1 MTEWK
6 EEHCSQRP
14 SEFEVIADGFL
25 IQRKDIHE
33 ELQEEN
39 EVPGWVCQS
48 REISLAE
55 YQLQQKEE
63 LAAINEAI
71 DDLTVSILTG
81 GMV

>member
-25 IQRKDIHE
+25 IQRKDIRE